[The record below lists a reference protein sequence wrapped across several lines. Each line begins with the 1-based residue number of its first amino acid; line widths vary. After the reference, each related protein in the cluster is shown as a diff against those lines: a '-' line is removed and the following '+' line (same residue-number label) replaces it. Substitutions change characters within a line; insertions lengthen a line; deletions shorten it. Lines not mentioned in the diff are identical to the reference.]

1 MNPVELEQRLKF
13 CEGQL
18 YTLNT
23 LVSQSQIHTEKINEL
38 IEQEP
43 ITDKNINS
51 IYAILEN
58 HKANFTKIKEQ
69 FDYVENNR
77 KDMSV
82 DIEELQKHNEELQE
96 RIDKLTLD
104 KESEEIDKSIEET
117 ITELQKKKRKQKKKE
132 WNNKTR
138 LCEVCNIQVKNNGWG
153 KHNKTKKHLRNKG
166 AYLVNDS
173 DTIDE

>member
-1 MNPVELEQRLKF
+1 MNPVELEQRL
-13 CEGQL
+13 
-18 YTLNT
+18 NT
-23 LVSQSQIHTEKINEL
+23 LSILVSTSKYHTEKINEL
-38 IEQEP
+38 IEQQP

-51 IYAILEN
+51 IYAIIEN
-58 HKANFTKIKEQ
+58 HKAKQQKLLE
-69 FDYVENNR
+69 DVE
-77 KDMSV
+77 KL
-82 DIEELQKHNEELQE
+82 EEKF
-96 RIDKLTLD
+96 DKLTLD
-104 KESEEIDKSIEET
+104 KESQEIDNSIEET

-138 LCEVCNIQVKNNGWG
+138 LCECCNIQVKNNGWG

>member
-38 IEQEP
+38 IE
-43 ITDKNINS
+43 
-51 IYAILEN
+51 
-58 HKANFTKIKEQ
+58 
-69 FDYVENNR
+69 
-77 KDMSV
+77 
-82 DIEELQKHNEELQE
+82 

-104 KESEEIDKSIEET
+104 KESEEIDNSIEEN
-117 ITELQKKKRKQKKKE
+117 IKELQKKKRKQKKKE

>member
-1 MNPVELEQRLKF
+1 MNTEQLEQRLKF

-43 ITDKNINS
+43 ITDKNINTLFS
-51 IYAILEN
+51 QCEI
-58 HKANFTKIKEQ
+58 HKEYIRQLREQNKELS
-69 FDYVENNR
+69 E
-77 KDMSV
+77 K
-82 DIEELQKHNEELQE
+82 
-96 RIDKLTLD
+96 IDKLTLD
-104 KESEEIDKSIEET
+104 KESEEIDNSIEEN
-117 ITELQKKKRKQKKKE
+117 IKELQKKKRKQKKKE

-138 LCEVCNIQVKNNGWG
+138 LCECCNIQVKNNGWG